1 MTTEREELSKK
12 ISDLSNSLEQAKLEL
27 DAIDKEDFREECNN
41 YLTEEIQ
48 RQSIL
53 EEELKLNLTEGLEE
67 IKEVINRLLSN
78 DEDDKVTDFGL
89 AKTYMSGLKDRLN
102 NISEKVSELKSLIQ
116 STRNFIKIV
125 GQSK

>member
-53 EEELKLNLTEGLEE
+53 EEELKLNLTEGLKE

-89 AKTYMSGLKDRLN
+89 AKTYMNGLKDRLN

-116 STRNFIKIV
+116 STKNFIKIV

>member
-53 EEELKLNLTEGLEE
+53 EEELKLNLTEGLKE

-78 DEDDKVTDFGL
+78 DEDDKMTDFGL

-116 STRNFIKIV
+116 STKNFIKIV

>member
-53 EEELKLNLTEGLEE
+53 EGELKLNLTEGLKE

-116 STRNFIKIV
+116 STKNFIKIV

>member
-116 STRNFIKIV
+116 STKNFIKIV

>member
-78 DEDDKVTDFGL
+78 NEDDKVTDFGL

-116 STRNFIKIV
+116 STKNFIKIV

>member
-27 DAIDKEDFREECNN
+27 DAIDKEDFSEECNN

-53 EEELKLNLTEGLEE
+53 EEELKLNLTEGLKE

-116 STRNFIKIV
+116 STKNFIKIV

>member
-12 ISDLSNSLEQAKLEL
+12 ISDLSNFLEQAKLEL

-67 IKEVINRLLSN
+67 IKEVINGLLSN

>member
-53 EEELKLNLTEGLEE
+53 EEELKLNLTEGLKE

-116 STRNFIKIV
+116 STKNFIKIV

>member
-67 IKEVINRLLSN
+67 IKDVINRLLSN

-116 STRNFIKIV
+116 STKNFIKIV

>member
-53 EEELKLNLTEGLEE
+53 EEELKLNLTEGLKE

-78 DEDDKVTDFGL
+78 DEDDKVTGFGL

-116 STRNFIKIV
+116 STKNFIKIV

>member
-27 DAIDKEDFREECNN
+27 DAIGKEDFREECNN

-53 EEELKLNLTEGLEE
+53 EEELKLNLTEGLKE

-116 STRNFIKIV
+116 STKNFIKIV

>member
-41 YLTEEIQ
+41 YLTEEIH

-53 EEELKLNLTEGLEE
+53 EEELKLNLTEGLKE

-116 STRNFIKIV
+116 STKNFIKIV

>member
-12 ISDLSNSLEQAKLEL
+12 ISDLSNSLEKAKLEL

-116 STRNFIKIV
+116 STKNFIKIV